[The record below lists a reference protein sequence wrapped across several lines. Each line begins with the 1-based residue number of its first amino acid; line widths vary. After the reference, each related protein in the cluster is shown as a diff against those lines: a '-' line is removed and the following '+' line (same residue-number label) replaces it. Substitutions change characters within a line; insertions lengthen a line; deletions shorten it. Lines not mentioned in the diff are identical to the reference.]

1 MTFKKIISQHNIF
14 KFKNL
19 LLFFCFFYLILS
31 INSPFYFYLEFKSFS
46 NIINFLRGISP
57 FIVFLI
63 LVIFLKQ
70 FKKDLKFDLAYFLF
84 FLYLLFQFSSFV
96 ISGHDN
102 LIELYWPFCG
112 FVSLLLFFIIKKFEI
127 ECFFFKIFFNFNFFN
142 INQIFI

>member
-84 FLYLLFQFSSFV
+84 FLYLSSQILSYFV
-96 ISGHDN
+96 AGHGR
-102 LIELYWPFCG
+102 LVELYWPFCG
-112 FVSLLLFFIIKKFEI
+112 LVTLLLFLLLE
-127 ECFFFKIFFNFNFFN
+127 KI
-142 INQIFI
+142 